1 MDEYRSLLGPY
12 IQRFLLYR
20 EALFHK
26 NSAYEPVMKSLDRF
40 CAEYYPGSAILTQ
53 EMVFSWMEG
62 GTDSHGRGRPA
73 KGSIIRKFAMYMNGI
88 GGAAYV
94 LPEKMY
100 GKGKDFSPYIFTD
113 DELRRLF
120 AAIDRIPP
128 SATHPYK
135 HEVLPV
141 MLRLI
146 YTCGLRPVEAR
157 TLRTENVFLDSGEV
171 LIVQTKRNKDRIIVM
186 SEDMRTLC
194 VDYNEQRTCFPFES
208 DYFFP
213 QADGNALASATV
225 LREFRR
231 CWENANPD
239 VPKEDL
245 PSVRVYDLRHRF
257 ATAAVQRWLDDGS
270 DLNAK
275 LPFLRAYM
283 GHDSFSQTAYYI
295 HLLPANLTQSNAV
308 DWSAFDTLIPEV
320 YHDAETR

>member
-1 MDEYRSLLGPY
+1 MDDCKSLLGPY

-26 NSAYEPVMKSLDRF
+26 NSAYEPVMKNFDRF
-40 CAEYYPGSAILTQ
+40 CAERYPSASILTQ
-53 EMVFSWMEG
+53 DMVFTWMELSSA
-62 GTDSHGRGRPA
+62 SHVGSRIT
-73 KGSIIRKFAMYMNGI
+73 KGSVIRKFAMYMNGI
-88 GGAAYV
+88 GGVAYV

-100 GKGKDFSPYIFTD
+100 GSGSCFSPHIFTD

-120 AAIDRIPP
+120 LAIDQIKP
-128 SATHPYK
+128 SAAEPHK
-135 HEVLPV
+135 HEVLSV
-141 MLRLI
+141 MFRLV
-146 YTCGLRPVEAR
+146 YTCGLRPAEAR
-157 TLRTENVFLDSGEV
+157 SLKTENVFLDSGEV
-171 LIVQTKRNKDRIIVM
+171 LITKTKRNKDRVVVM

-194 VDYNEQRTCFPFES
+194 VDYNERRTCFLCES

-213 QADGNALASATV
+213 RADGEPFASATI
-225 LREFRR
+225 LREFQR
-231 CWENANPD
+231 CWKNANPH
-239 VPKEDL
+239 VLKEDL

-295 HLLPANLTQSNAV
+295 HLLPANLTQSGAV
-308 DWSAFDTLIPEV
+308 DWSAFDVLIPEV
-320 YHDAETR
+320 